1 MILSYL
7 SGPLAPSP
15 LVVLGIPEL
24 QVCQDSLDFQL
35 GLGVQGG
42 LDHLGVP

>member
-1 MILSYL
+1 MILSDL
-7 SGPLAPSP
+7 LGPLAPSA

-24 QVCQDSLDFQL
+24 QICQDSLDFQL

-42 LDHLGVP
+42 LDHLGAP